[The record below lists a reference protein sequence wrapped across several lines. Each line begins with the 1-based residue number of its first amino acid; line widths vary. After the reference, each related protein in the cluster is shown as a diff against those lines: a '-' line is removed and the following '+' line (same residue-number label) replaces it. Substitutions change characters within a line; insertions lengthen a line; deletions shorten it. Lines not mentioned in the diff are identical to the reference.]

1 LTKEQHHWEKKKAS
15 LLLIWQGNQKTS
27 TPFRLHSPSPPPHRA
42 PLEREKRNISG
53 KREKKRKTTEKK
65 TSEKRSFSPT
75 LLAPFW
81 KKKETGQRRKTGI
94 YALKPHLGRD
104 PAEIFHQKKKSKGE
118 RAGK

>member
-1 LTKEQHHWEKKKAS
+1 MTKRTTPLGKKSVALVNMARKPKDFHPFSIPPTLTS
-15 LLLIWQGNQKTS
+15 
-27 TPFRLHSPSPPPHRA
+27 PHRA

-81 KKKETGQRRKTGI
+81 KKKKKRDRTEKKNRDLCPQTPLRKRSCRNFSPE
-94 YALKPHLGRD
+94 K
-104 PAEIFHQKKKSKGE
+104 EK
-118 RAGK
+118 